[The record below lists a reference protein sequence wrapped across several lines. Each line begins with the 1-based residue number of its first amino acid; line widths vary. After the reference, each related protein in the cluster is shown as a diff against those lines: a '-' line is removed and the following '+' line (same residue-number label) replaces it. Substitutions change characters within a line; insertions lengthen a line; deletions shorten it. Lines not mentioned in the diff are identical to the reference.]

1 MPKVCFQNGSSTT
14 NDVRMPKVSTI
25 YSCEAVSDTC
35 LLTIIVVVVDDDV
48 AFDAFDAQL

>member
-1 MPKVCFQNGSSTT
+1 
-14 NDVRMPKVSTI
+14 MPKVSTI

-35 LLTIIVVVVDDDV
+35 LLTIIVVVVDDDDV